1 MSLNL
6 IRHSRDTH
14 SEHTDGVREVS
25 VRVRGGYEPD
35 TIYAEAGQ
43 PLRLV
48 FRREESSPC
57 SEQVVFPALGKSA
70 MLPAYQDVSVELQ
83 PEQAGEYEFTCQM
96 GVLRGTIVVEDAGP
110 SQ

>member
-1 MSLNL
+1 MLTALKRHRRELPATL
-6 IRHSRDTH
+6 IRVH
-14 SEHTDGVREVS
+14 
-25 VRVRGGYEPD
+25 GGY
-35 TIYAEAGQ
+35 Q
-43 PLRLV
+43 PAVIHAVTGERLRLV
-48 FRREESSPC
+48 FRREETAPC
-57 SEQVVFPALGKSA
+57 SERVVFPDFGKSA